1 MAIYRDLALTTRHS
15 IQIMVF
21 LFYESSF
28 LGYDPPEQA
37 VFSNCNLCQEV
48 VYMWISLVLTF
59 SYTPSHFD
67 KFCTYISF
75 AMCFWLNIVGKYY
88 LAMNSVL
95 YNCWKLLDCY
105 HLNVIRFISHNG
117 FDLYHVLKGKYNINA
132 PLETKDKMQP

>member
-48 VYMWISLVLTF
+48 VYNYVNI
-59 SYTPSHFD
+59 
-67 KFCTYISF
+67 ISF
-75 AMCFWLNIVGKYY
+75 NVFIYAFSLRQILY
-88 LAMNSVL
+88 L
-95 YNCWKLLDCY
+95 YLLLQC
-105 HLNVIRFISHNG
+105 V
-117 FDLYHVLKGKYNINA
+117 FD
-132 PLETKDKMQP
+132 